1 MPESVRGEEGF
12 SVPEI
17 DFMSANKRE
26 FPRAGTVVGLP
37 VGRRLRAWVVGI
49 LEGNRDAS
57 ESEVLVFL
65 DELVAATT
73 QPPPIR
79 TAWGVQWPLP
89 LPVSQ
94 P

>member
-26 FPRAGTVVGLP
+26 FPRAGTV